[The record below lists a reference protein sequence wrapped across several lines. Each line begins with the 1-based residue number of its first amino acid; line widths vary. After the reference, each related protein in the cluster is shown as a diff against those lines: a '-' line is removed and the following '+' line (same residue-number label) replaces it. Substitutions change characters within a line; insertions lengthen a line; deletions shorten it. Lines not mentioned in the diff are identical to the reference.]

1 VGEILMKLLLAGFIS
16 LLASTAFAQPDNK
29 PTTTTDLRSAQAD
42 LQKPDGV
49 PAGGCMPI
57 GLTARGDLVFPMQC
71 RELIERER
79 GPIPEAKQQIS
90 EPRPQPEPSVKMPPV
105 EAVKLAPAEKV
116 TPVAAAPVEAVPAE
130 KEKAERE
137 KAEKEKA
144 EKDAATAVQPQE
156 RARKRLARAER
167 RKQQGP
173 PTAAASDP
181 QTTGSTTQATGSS
194 LRWFSTTR

>member
-1 VGEILMKLLLAGFIS
+1 MKLLLAGFIL
-16 LLASTAFAQPDNK
+16 LLASAAFAQPDNK
-29 PTTTTDLRSAQAD
+29 PTTATDLRSAQAD
-42 LQKPDGV
+42 VQKPDGV

-79 GPIPEAKQQIS
+79 GPIPEEKQQIS
-90 EPRPQPEPSVKMPPV
+90 EPRSQPEPAVKMPPV
-105 EAVKLAPAEKV
+105 EAVKMAPAEKV
-116 TPVAAAPVEAVPAE
+116 TPVAAAPAEAVPAE
-130 KEKAERE
+130 KEKAE
-137 KAEKEKA
+137 K
-144 EKDAATAVQPQE
+144 EKDAATTVQPQE

>member
-1 VGEILMKLLLAGFIS
+1 MKLLLAGFIS
-16 LLASTAFAQPDNK
+16 VLATAAFAQPDNK
-29 PTTTTDLRSAQAD
+29 PANAMDLRSAQAD
-42 LQKPDGV
+42 LQRSDGV

-79 GPIPEAKQQIS
+79 GPIPQEKQQTS
-90 EPRPQPEPSVKMPPV
+90 EPRSQQEPSAKT
-105 EAVKLAPAEKV
+105 APAEKV
-116 TPVAAAPVEAVPAE
+116 TPVAVAPAEKVTPVAVAPVEVTP
-130 KEKAERE
+130 
-137 KAEKEKA
+137 A
-144 EKDAATAVQPQE
+144 EKDAAAAAGQAQE
-156 RARKRLARAER
+156 RARKRLARTER

-173 PTAAASDP
+173 ATAAASDP

>member
-1 VGEILMKLLLAGFIS
+1 MKLLLAGFIS
-16 LLASTAFAQPDNK
+16 VLATAAFAQPDNK
-29 PTTTTDLRSAQAD
+29 PANAMDLRSAQAD
-42 LQKPDGV
+42 VQKSDAV

-79 GPIPEAKQQIS
+79 GPIPEEKKQVS
-90 EPRPQPEPSVKMPPV
+90 EPRSQPEPSAKTAPTEKVTPV
-105 EAVKLAPAEKV
+105 AVAPAEKV
-116 TPVAAAPVEAVPAE
+116 TPVVAVSPVEVTP
-130 KEKAERE
+130 
-137 KAEKEKA
+137 A
-144 EKDAATAVQPQE
+144 EKDAAAPGQAQE

-181 QTTGSTTQATGSS
+181 PTTGSTTQATGSS

>member
-1 VGEILMKLLLAGFIS
+1 MKLLLAGFIS
-16 LLASTAFAQPDNK
+16 VLATAAFAQPDNK
-29 PTTTTDLRSAQAD
+29 PANAMDLRSAQAD
-42 LQKPDGV
+42 LQRSDGV

-79 GPIPEAKQQIS
+79 GPIPQEKQQTS
-90 EPRPQPEPSVKMPPV
+90 EPRSQQEPSAKT
-105 EAVKLAPAEKV
+105 APAEKV
-116 TPVAAAPVEAVPAE
+116 TPVAVAPAEKVTPVAVAPVEVTP
-130 KEKAERE
+130 
-137 KAEKEKA
+137 A
-144 EKDAATAVQPQE
+144 EKDAAAAAGQAQE

-167 RKQQGP
+167 RKQQD
-173 PTAAASDP
+173 S

>member
-1 VGEILMKLLLAGFIS
+1 MKLLLAGFIS
-16 LLASTAFAQPDNK
+16 VLATAAFAQPDNK
-29 PTTTTDLRSAQAD
+29 PANAMDLRSAQAD
-42 LQKPDGV
+42 LQRSDGV

-79 GPIPEAKQQIS
+79 GPIPEEKQQIS
-90 EPRPQPEPSVKMPPV
+90 EPRSQQEPSAKIAPTEKVTPV
-105 EAVKLAPAEKV
+105 AVAPAEKV
-116 TPVAAAPVEAVPAE
+116 TPVVAVAPLEVTPAE
-130 KEKAERE
+130 K
-137 KAEKEKA
+137 
-144 EKDAATAVQPQE
+144 DTAATGQAQE
-156 RARKRLARAER
+156 RARKRLARTER

-173 PTAAASDP
+173 ATAAASDP

>member
-1 VGEILMKLLLAGFIS
+1 MKLLLAGFIS
-16 LLASTAFAQPDNK
+16 VLATAAFAQPDNK
-29 PTTTTDLRSAQAD
+29 PANAMDLRSAQAD
-42 LQKPDGV
+42 LQRSDGV

-79 GPIPEAKQQIS
+79 GPIPEEKQQIS
-90 EPRPQPEPSVKMPPV
+90 EPRSQQEPSAKIAPTEKVTPV
-105 EAVKLAPAEKV
+105 AVAPAEKV
-116 TPVAAAPVEAVPAE
+116 TPVVAVAPVEVTPAE
-130 KEKAERE
+130 KGA
-137 KAEKEKA
+137 
-144 EKDAATAVQPQE
+144 AATGQAQE
-156 RARKRLARAER
+156 RARKRLARTER

-173 PTAAASDP
+173 PTAAVSDS

>member
-1 VGEILMKLLLAGFIS
+1 MKLLLAGFIS

-79 GPIPEAKQQIS
+79 GPIPEEKQQIS
-90 EPRPQPEPSVKMPPV
+90 GSRPQQEPAVKIAPV
-105 EAVKLAPAEKV
+105 EAVKMAPAEKV
-116 TPVAAAPVEAVPAE
+116 TPVAAAPVEAVPA
-130 KEKAERE
+130 
-137 KAEKEKA
+137 
-144 EKDAATAVQPQE
+144 DAATTGQPQE
-156 RARKRLARAER
+156 RARKRLAKAER
-167 RKQQGP
+167 RKP
-173 PTAAASDP
+173 PAPAAAPVSDP

>member
-1 VGEILMKLLLAGFIS
+1 MKLLLAGFIS
-16 LLASTAFAQPDNK
+16 VLATTAFAQPDNK
-29 PTTTTDLRSAQAD
+29 PANAMDLRSAQAD
-42 LQKPDGV
+42 LQRSDGV

-79 GPIPEAKQQIS
+79 GPIPEEKRQIS
-90 EPRPQPEPSVKMPPV
+90 EPRPQQEPSAKT
-105 EAVKLAPAEKV
+105 APAEKV
-116 TPVAAAPVEAVPAE
+116 TPVAVAPAEKVTPIVAVAPVELTP
-130 KEKAERE
+130 
-137 KAEKEKA
+137 A
-144 EKDAATAVQPQE
+144 EKDAAAPGQAQE
-156 RARKRLARAER
+156 RARKRLARTER

-173 PTAAASDP
+173 PTAAVSDS

>member
-1 VGEILMKLLLAGFIS
+1 MKLLLAGFIS
-16 LLASTAFAQPDNK
+16 LLATAAFAQPDNK
-29 PTTTTDLRSAQAD
+29 PTTATDLRSAQAD
-42 LQKPDGV
+42 VQKPDGV

-79 GPIPEAKQQIS
+79 GPIPEKQQIS
-90 EPRPQPEPSVKMPPV
+90 EPRSQQEPAVKM
-105 EAVKLAPAEKV
+105 APAEKV
-116 TPVAAAPVEAVPAE
+116 TPVAAAPVEAVPA
-130 KEKAERE
+130 
-137 KAEKEKA
+137 
-144 EKDAATAVQPQE
+144 DAATTGQPQE

-167 RKQQGP
+167 RKP
-173 PTAAASDP
+173 PTPAPVSDP

>member
-1 VGEILMKLLLAGFIS
+1 MRLLLAGFIS
-16 LLASTAFAQPDNK
+16 VLATAAFAQPDNK
-29 PTTTTDLRSAQAD
+29 PANAMDLRSAQAD
-42 LQKPDGV
+42 LQRSDGV

-79 GPIPEAKQQIS
+79 GPIPEEKQQIS
-90 EPRPQPEPSVKMPPV
+90 EPRPQQEPSAKI
-105 EAVKLAPAEKV
+105 APAEKV
-116 TPVAAAPVEAVPAE
+116 TPVAVAPIAVTS
-130 KEKAERE
+130 
-137 KAEKEKA
+137 A
-144 EKDAATAVQPQE
+144 EKDAAAAPGRAQE

-173 PTAAASDP
+173 ATAAASDA

>member
-1 VGEILMKLLLAGFIS
+1 MRLLLAGFIS
-16 LLASTAFAQPDNK
+16 VLATAAFAQPDNK
-29 PTTTTDLRSAQAD
+29 PTTATDLRSAQAD
-42 LQKPDGV
+42 VQKPDGV

-79 GPIPEAKQQIS
+79 GPIPEEKQQIS
-90 EPRPQPEPSVKMPPV
+90 EPRSQQEPSAKT
-105 EAVKLAPAEKV
+105 APAEKV
-116 TPVAAAPVEAVPAE
+116 TPVAVAPAE
-130 KEKAERE
+130 KVTPVAV
-137 KAEKEKA
+137 APVAVTPA
-144 EKDAATAVQPQE
+144 EKDAAAAPGQAQE

-173 PTAAASDP
+173 ATAAASDP

>member
-1 VGEILMKLLLAGFIS
+1 MKLLLAGFIS
-16 LLASTAFAQPDNK
+16 VLATAAFAQPDNK
-29 PTTTTDLRSAQAD
+29 PSNAMDLRGAQAD
-42 LQKPDGV
+42 LQRSDAV

-79 GPIPEAKQQIS
+79 GPIPEEKQQIS
-90 EPRPQPEPSVKMPPV
+90 EPRPQQEPSAKT
-105 EAVKLAPAEKV
+105 APAEKV
-116 TPVAAAPVEAVPAE
+116 TPVAVAPAEKVTPVVAVAPVEVTP
-130 KEKAERE
+130 
-137 KAEKEKA
+137 A
-144 EKDAATAVQPQE
+144 EKDAAAPGQAQE
-156 RARKRLARAER
+156 RARKRLARTER

-181 QTTGSTTQATGSS
+181 PTTGSTTQATGSS

>member
-1 VGEILMKLLLAGFIS
+1 MKLLLAGFIS
-16 LLASTAFAQPDNK
+16 VLATAAFAQPDNK
-29 PTTTTDLRSAQAD
+29 PANAMDLRSAQAD
-42 LQKPDGV
+42 LQRSDGV

-79 GPIPEAKQQIS
+79 GPIAEEKKQIS
-90 EPRPQPEPSVKMPPV
+90 EPRSQPEPSAKT
-105 EAVKLAPAEKV
+105 APAEKV
-116 TPVAAAPVEAVPAE
+116 TPVVAVAPVEVTP
-130 KEKAERE
+130 
-137 KAEKEKA
+137 A
-144 EKDAATAVQPQE
+144 EKDAAATGQAQE

-181 QTTGSTTQATGSS
+181 PTTGSTTQATGSS

>member
-1 VGEILMKLLLAGFIS
+1 MKLLLAGFIS

-79 GPIPEAKQQIS
+79 GPIQEEKQQIS
-90 EPRPQPEPSVKMPPV
+90 EPRPKPEPSVKMAPV

-116 TPVAAAPVEAVPAE
+116 TPIAAAPVEAVPAE

-167 RKQQGP
+167 RKQQASAP
-173 PTAAASDP
+173 VSDP

>member
-1 VGEILMKLLLAGFIS
+1 MRLLLAGFIS
-16 LLASTAFAQPDNK
+16 VLATAAFAQPDNK
-29 PTTTTDLRSAQAD
+29 PANAMDLRSAQAD
-42 LQKPDGV
+42 LQRSDGV

-79 GPIPEAKQQIS
+79 GPIPEEKQQIS
-90 EPRPQPEPSVKMPPV
+90 EPRSQQEPSAKT
-105 EAVKLAPAEKV
+105 APAEKV
-116 TPVAAAPVEAVPAE
+116 TPVAVAPAE
-130 KEKAERE
+130 KVTPVAV
-137 KAEKEKA
+137 APVAVTPA
-144 EKDAATAVQPQE
+144 EKDAAAAPGQ
-156 RARKRLARAER
+156 ARKRLARAER

-173 PTAAASDP
+173 ATAAASDP

>member
-1 VGEILMKLLLAGFIS
+1 MKLLLAGFIS
-16 LLASTAFAQPDNK
+16 VLATAVFAQPDNK
-29 PTTTTDLRSAQAD
+29 PANAMDLRSAQAD
-42 LQKPDGV
+42 LQRSDGV

-79 GPIPEAKQQIS
+79 GPIPEEKQQIS
-90 EPRPQPEPSVKMPPV
+90 EPRSQQEPSAKIAPTEKVTPV
-105 EAVKLAPAEKV
+105 AVAPAEKV
-116 TPVAAAPVEAVPAE
+116 TPVVAVAPVEVTP
-130 KEKAERE
+130 
-137 KAEKEKA
+137 A
-144 EKDAATAVQPQE
+144 EKDAATAPGQAQ
-156 RARKRLARAER
+156 ARKRLARTER

-173 PTAAASDP
+173 PTAAVSDS

>member
-1 VGEILMKLLLAGFIS
+1 MRLLLAGFIS
-16 LLASTAFAQPDNK
+16 VLATAAFAQPDNK
-29 PTTTTDLRSAQAD
+29 PANAMDLRSAQAD
-42 LQKPDGV
+42 LQRSDGV

-57 GLTARGDLVFPMQC
+57 GLTARGDPVFPMQC

-79 GPIPEAKQQIS
+79 GPIPEEKQQIS
-90 EPRPQPEPSVKMPPV
+90 EPRSQQEPSAKT
-105 EAVKLAPAEKV
+105 APAEKV
-116 TPVAAAPVEAVPAE
+116 TPVAVAPAE
-130 KEKAERE
+130 KVTPVAV
-137 KAEKEKA
+137 APVAVTPA
-144 EKDAATAVQPQE
+144 EKDAAAAPGQAQE

-173 PTAAASDP
+173 ATAAASDP

>member
-1 VGEILMKLLLAGFIS
+1 MRLLLAGFIS
-16 LLASTAFAQPDNK
+16 VLATAAFAQPDNK
-29 PTTTTDLRSAQAD
+29 PANAMDLRSAQAD
-42 LQKPDGV
+42 LQRSDGV

-79 GPIPEAKQQIS
+79 GPIPEEKQQIS
-90 EPRPQPEPSVKMPPV
+90 EPRSQQEPSAKT
-105 EAVKLAPAEKV
+105 APAEKV
-116 TPVAAAPVEAVPAE
+116 TPVAVAPAE
-130 KEKAERE
+130 KVTPVAV
-137 KAEKEKA
+137 APVAVTPA
-144 EKDAATAVQPQE
+144 EKDAAAAPGQAQE

-173 PTAAASDP
+173 ATAAASDP

>member
-1 VGEILMKLLLAGFIS
+1 MKLLLAGFIS
-16 LLASTAFAQPDNK
+16 LLATAAFAQPDNK
-29 PTTTTDLRSAQAD
+29 STTATDLRSAQAD

-79 GPIPEAKQQIS
+79 GPIPEKQQTS
-90 EPRPQPEPSVKMPPV
+90 EPRSQPEPAVKMPPV
-105 EAVKLAPAEKV
+105 EAVKMTPAEKV

-130 KEKAERE
+130 K
-137 KAEKEKA
+137 
-144 EKDAATAVQPQE
+144 DAATTVQPQE
-156 RARKRLARAER
+156 RARKRLARVER
-167 RKQQGP
+167 RKQQG

>member
-1 VGEILMKLLLAGFIS
+1 MRLLLAGFIS
-16 LLASTAFAQPDNK
+16 VLATAAFAQPDNK
-29 PTTTTDLRSAQAD
+29 PANAMDLRSAQAD
-42 LQKPDGV
+42 LQRSDGV

-79 GPIPEAKQQIS
+79 GPIPEEKRQIS
-90 EPRPQPEPSVKMPPV
+90 EPRPQQEPSAKI
-105 EAVKLAPAEKV
+105 APAEKV
-116 TPVAAAPVEAVPAE
+116 TPVAVAPAEKVTPVVAVAPVEVTP
-130 KEKAERE
+130 
-137 KAEKEKA
+137 A
-144 EKDAATAVQPQE
+144 EKDAAAPGQAQ
-156 RARKRLARAER
+156 ARKRLARTER

-173 PTAAASDP
+173 PTAAVSDS

>member
-1 VGEILMKLLLAGFIS
+1 MKLLLAGFIS
-16 LLASTAFAQPDNK
+16 VLATAAFAQPDNK
-29 PTTTTDLRSAQAD
+29 PANAMDLRSAQAD
-42 LQKPDGV
+42 VQKSDGV

-79 GPIPEAKQQIS
+79 GPIPEEKKQVS
-90 EPRPQPEPSVKMPPV
+90 EPRSQPEPSAKTAPAEKITPV
-105 EAVKLAPAEKV
+105 AVAPAEKV
-116 TPVAAAPVEAVPAE
+116 TPVVAVAPVEVTPAE
-130 KEKAERE
+130 KGA
-137 KAEKEKA
+137 
-144 EKDAATAVQPQE
+144 AATGQAQE
-156 RARKRLARAER
+156 RARKRLARTER

-173 PTAAASDP
+173 ATAAASDP

>member
-1 VGEILMKLLLAGFIS
+1 MKLLLAGFIS
-16 LLASTAFAQPDNK
+16 VLATAAFAQPDNK
-29 PTTTTDLRSAQAD
+29 PANAVDLRSAQAD
-42 LQKPDGV
+42 VQKSDGV

-79 GPIPEAKQQIS
+79 GPIPEEKKQIS
-90 EPRPQPEPSVKMPPV
+90 EPRSQQEPSAKT
-105 EAVKLAPAEKV
+105 APAEKV
-116 TPVAAAPVEAVPAE
+116 TPVAVAPAEKVTPVAVAPVEVTP
-130 KEKAERE
+130 
-137 KAEKEKA
+137 A
-144 EKDAATAVQPQE
+144 EKDAAAPGQAQE

-181 QTTGSTTQATGSS
+181 PTTGSTTQATGSS